1 MVDKTSIDIALR
13 AATDRGEVA
22 GVVAMSAAAAG
33 TLYEGSFGT
42 TDLATGAAMRP
53 DAIFRLASMTKAITS
68 VAAMQLVEQGRLA
81 LDAPIAAVLPHLAD
95 RQVLA
100 GFADD
105 GTPRLRP
112 AAGPVT
118 LRQLLTH
125 SAGYSYEFWNPD
137 YTRMCQG
144 LGIAPLPGSHDELAR
159 IPLLFDPGTAWNYGI
174 NTDIVGLAVEAASG
188 KRLDVALADGVC
200 GMLGMNETGFEVPA
214 ERRARMATTRT
225 RAPNGTLGD
234 AGFPMDRG
242 IRYCMGGGGLQ
253 GTGRDY
259 LRFIRMVLNG
269 GMHEGTRVLSPAM
282 MAEVARNQLAPGV
295 RVRRMVSGN
304 PARSNDAEFFPGMEK
319 HWSAAFMINAEPAPT
334 GRNAG
339 SLAWAGIANTYC
351 WIDQKAGVGGVFMAQ
366 LLPFADP
373 AVLDGF
379 AAFERAVYELVT
391 RQ

>member
-22 GVVAMSAAAAG
+22 GVVAMSASAAG

-81 LDAPIAAVLPHLAD
+81 LDAPIATVLPHLAD

-125 SAGYSYEFWNPD
+125 SAGYSYEFWNPA

-174 NTDIVGLAVEAASG
+174 NTDIVGYAIEAATG
-188 KRLDVALADGVC
+188 LALGDYLRTEITEP
-200 GMLGMNETGFEVPA
+200 LGMA
-214 ERRARMATTRT
+214 DTTWSLTEAQKPRVVGT
-225 RAPNGTLGD
+225 HQRQPDGTLVPTNRPPPKGP
-234 AGFPMDRG
+234 GFLA
-242 IRYCMGGGGLQ
+242 GGGGLL
-253 GTGRDY
+253 GTAADY
-259 LRFIRMVLNG
+259 LRFLRMLLNG
-269 GMHEGTRVLSPAM
+269 GMLDGRRILHTETVVAM
-282 MAEVARNQLAPGV
+282 GRNQLGSVPV
-295 RVRRMVSGN
+295 TPMVSAM
-304 PARSNDAEFFPGMEK
+304 PMLSYDVDLFPGTVPGWTLGFLTNPEAGPHGRAK
-319 HWSAAFMINAEPAPT
+319 H
-334 GRNAG
+334 
-339 SLAWAGIANTYC
+339 SLAWAGMLNTYY
-351 WIDQKAGVGGVFMAQ
+351 WLDPAQDRAGVVMTQSF
-366 LLPFADP
+366 PFADP
-373 AVLDGF
+373 KALALLATLERGTY
-379 AAFERAVYELVT
+379 AAG
-391 RQ
+391 